1 MELYVCV
8 GFFTKQIFAQ
18 RDCVAIKASKGGGY
32 LTRQHAN
39 TRKQI
44 EMHKYFREGKVGGA
58 GGGKELGEFPA

>member
-18 RDCVAIKASKGGGY
+18 RDCVAIKASSVGTGGATS
-32 LTRQHAN
+32 LRQHAN

-44 EMHKYFREGKVGGA
+44 EMHKYFREGK
-58 GGGKELGEFPA
+58 GKWGVQRGEKE